1 MAKPRT
7 NARTDDDP
15 RVEALAL
22 DVSAPT
28 PLYLQLATKL
38 TDAIRGG
45 QWKAGEALP
54 AERQLCERLQI
65 SRVTLRQAVDVLVE
79 QCLVSRRQGAG
90 TLSPRRSSTSS
101 AGWPVSAK
109 RCASGL

>member
-38 TDAIRGG
+38 TDAIRG
-45 QWKAGEALP
+45 
-54 AERQLCERLQI
+54 
-65 SRVTLRQAVDVLVE
+65 
-79 QCLVSRRQGAG
+79 
-90 TLSPRRSSTSS
+90 
-101 AGWPVSAK
+101 
-109 RCASGL
+109 